1 MFQMKDQSSDSLSD
15 YDEGLTL
22 LFEQKLPHIDSS
34 ANLHEKYRPVAENR
48 EKYSLNNLDNSGL
61 ACVVQQLATVVTL
74 DR

>member
-15 YDEGLTL
+15 YDEGLIL
-22 LFEQKLPHIDSS
+22 LFEQKPPHIDSS
-34 ANLHEKYRPVAENR
+34 ANLHEKYHPVAENR

-61 ACVVQQLATVVTL
+61 GCVVQQLATVVTL